1 MFSKL
6 KYNGKVSQVLLSGQF
21 RQRFVSGSFRFVSCF
36 LSSGGDTWEDVCL
49 ASAARRQLL
58 KIHLSFTWGAVLI
71 RPLRC
76 ILCAYTHTHVGLVKF
91 LRHVFDVIFHL
102 VFDISEHLI
111 YLCPKGTS
119 PYPRV
124 PFESSLCVRFLR
136 CADVP
141 SRFMGPLKAGRLYLL
156 LVYSGYRGKVGR
168 PTQLPGKIAVG
179 TQCQGMYILS
189 DTLRVVY
196 ILRCL
201 PQENPVLETS
211 SFSSHAGV
219 IAPRCFR
226 QQYSSL
232 HLCLTKLL

>member
-124 PFESSLCVRFLR
+124 PFESSLCAVPQVRR
-136 CADVP
+136 CAL
-141 SRFMGPLKAGRLYLL
+141 SIF
-156 LVYSGYRGKVGR
+156 YSLG
-168 PTQLPGKIAVG
+168 
-179 TQCQGMYILS
+179 S
-189 DTLRVVY
+189 W
-196 ILRCL
+196 
-201 PQENPVLETS
+201 VL
-211 SFSSHAGV
+211 
-219 IAPRCFR
+219 
-226 QQYSSL
+226 
-232 HLCLTKLL
+232 

>member
-76 ILCAYTHTHVGLVKF
+76 ILCVYTHTHVGLVTF

-119 PYPRV
+119 LYPRV
-124 PFESSLCVRFLR
+124 PFESSLCAVPQVRR
-136 CADVP
+136 CALSVHGSFKGRKIVFVVSLFRLQGQ
-141 SRFMGPLKAGRLYLL
+141 SRKAHLVAWEDSCGHPVSGN
-156 LVYSGYRGKVGR
+156 VYSV
-168 PTQLPGKIAVG
+168 
-179 TQCQGMYILS
+179 
-189 DTLRVVY
+189 
-196 ILRCL
+196 
-201 PQENPVLETS
+201 
-211 SFSSHAGV
+211 
-219 IAPRCFR
+219 
-226 QQYSSL
+226 
-232 HLCLTKLL
+232 